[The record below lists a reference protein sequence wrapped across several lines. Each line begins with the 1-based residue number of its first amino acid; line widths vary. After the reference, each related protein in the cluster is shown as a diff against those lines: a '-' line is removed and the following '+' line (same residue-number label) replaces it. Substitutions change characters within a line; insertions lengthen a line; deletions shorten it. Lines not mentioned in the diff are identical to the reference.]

1 MQPTLP
7 NRSQLTF
14 MTKRIIIGGALA
26 GTAMF
31 VWGAVSHMAL
41 GFQESGIKQLSNET
55 LVVAAMQAN
64 IKETGFY
71 FFPGLE
77 QSPNM
82 TKEQKAAAEKKWN
95 EKYLAGPR
103 GILVY
108 HPEGEQAMSPK
119 HLLSQLA
126 VEIVAGLVAAFVL
139 AQARGL
145 GSYAGRAGFV
155 TLLGLLPFFM
165 VNFPYW
171 NWYGFP
177 TSFTLTELADKLISF
192 LVAGLV
198 LAAIVKPPVPVSA
211 PLG

>member
-1 MQPTLP
+1 
-7 NRSQLTF
+7 

-31 VWGAVSHMAL
+31 VWGAMSHMAL
-41 GFQESGIKQLSNET
+41 GLQESGIKQLSNET

-82 TKEQKAAAEKKWN
+82 TKEQNAAAEKKWN

-119 HLLSQLA
+119 QMGLQFLA
-126 VEIVAGLVAAFVL
+126 EILVGLVAAVVL
-139 AQARGL
+139 AQAVGL
-145 GSYAGRAGFV
+145 RSYAGRVGLV
-155 TLLGLLPFFM
+155 TLLGLLPLFM
-165 VNFPYW
+165 VNFPHW

-177 TSFTLTELADKLISF
+177 ASFTLAEAADNLIA
-192 LVAGLV
+192 LLIAGLV
-198 LAAIVKPPVPVSA
+198 LAAIVKPPIPAATPTASTVA
-211 PLG
+211 A